1 MATILE
7 SIALVTHPSSAISP
21 VVAHRTSSP
30 KFPRYVGLRPKPKP
44 RPIFSTHFTASPTSR
59 IASRTSRLV
68 CEAQDTALD
77 VASITDANW
86 QSLVLES
93 DSPVLVEFW
102 APWCGPCRMIHPI
115 IDELAKQYAG
125 KLKCYK
131 LNTDESPS
139 TATRYGIR
147 SIPTV
152 VIFKDGKEKD
162 TVIGAVPKST
172 LTSSIEK
179 FV

>member
-77 VASITDANW
+77 GQGTFGYRGISRVLCSRVALS
-86 QSLVLES
+86 V
-93 DSPVLVEFW
+93 
-102 APWCGPCRMIHPI
+102 
-115 IDELAKQYAG
+115 
-125 KLKCYK
+125 
-131 LNTDESPS
+131 S
-139 TATRYGIR
+139 TAIKAR
-147 SIPTV
+147 
-152 VIFKDGKEKD
+152 F
-162 TVIGAVPKST
+162 
-172 LTSSIEK
+172 
-179 FV
+179 